1 MTDDITAIL
10 NNWRYLPNDI
20 NVRIIHGHDGK
31 PKLQMRLDLGLLQM
45 ELDGRPD
52 GQRPHRFETYLNYYV
67 HKSRRKKLGKKLPF
81 HLTPLDCWRLQQEAI
96 QFYHRYLALMRLGD
110 YDRVIRDTTRNLQV
124 FDFVARH
131 TRDEEIIWSFEQYR
145 PYVIMMNTRAFT
157 SQCMENKEYDQA
169 LTCIRNATRLLRR
182 HYRKYQ
188 DKIGD
193 DQLELELLQEWAVE
207 VKRKQ
212 PLSERARLQR
222 ELAIAIRKEEY
233 ERAAVLRDMLGTA
246 EE

>member
-1 MTDDITAIL
+1 MDDITEIL
-10 NNWRYLPNDI
+10 NTWRYSPNDI
-20 NVRIIHGHDGK
+20 NVRIIDGQDGK

-52 GQRPHRFETYLNYYV
+52 GQRPHRFETYLSYYI
-67 HKSRRKKLGKKLPF
+67 HKSRRKRLGKKVPF
-81 HLTPLDCWRLQQEAI
+81 QLTPVDCWLLQQESI

-131 TRDEEIIWSFEQYR
+131 AGDEEIIWSFEQYR
-145 PYVIMMNTRAFT
+145 PYVVMMNTRALT

-169 LTCIRNATRLLRR
+169 LDYIRNAKRLLRR
-182 HYRKYQ
+182 HYRRHQ

-207 VKRKQ
+207 VKKKR
-212 PLSERARLQR
+212 PLSKRARLQR
-222 ELAIAIRKEEY
+222 ELTIAIRKEEY
-233 ERAAVLRDMLGTA
+233 ERAAVLRDLLGTA
-246 EE
+246 GE